1 MCGFPQGSC
10 LEPLLF
16 LLYTNDFEN
25 CLEKTT
31 LNMYAGYTCVVI
43 ASGNFNDLITEVFE
57 RNVLSF
63 G

>member
-1 MCGFPQGSC
+1 
-10 LEPLLF
+10 
-16 LLYTNDFEN
+16 
-25 CLEKTT
+25 
-31 LNMYAGYTCVVI
+31 MYAGYTCVVI

>member
-1 MCGFPQGSC
+1 M
-10 LEPLLF
+10 EPLLF
-16 LLYTNDFEN
+16 LLYTNAFEN
-25 CLEKTT
+25 CLENTT
-31 LNMYAGYTCVVI
+31 LNTYAGDTCVVI